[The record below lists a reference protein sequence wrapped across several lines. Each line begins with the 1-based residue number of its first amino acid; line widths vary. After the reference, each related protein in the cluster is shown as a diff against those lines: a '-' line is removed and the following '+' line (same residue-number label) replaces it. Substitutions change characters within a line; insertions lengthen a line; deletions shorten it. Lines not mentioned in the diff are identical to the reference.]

1 VAAVCTQAAGN
12 APLLNRRGCLE
23 PIAPNKSLAYSS
35 GAADVQKCA
44 AMQTGDDLMR
54 NLFLAAALAALS
66 AQPLLAQAT
75 DATAPALP
83 PTSIFIT
90 DKGPN
95 GMSDLPM
102 GVKRIPDSNIVVS
115 GHQKGGPLGL
125 LFGVVGMAI
134 QSAAN
139 TDAGGK
145 RTNDIQDALRFDVT
159 GRSKELAT
167 SILAEEAFS
176 GGYTLATEESPSAVS
191 VAPYIVLTFV
201 NETDVRPY
209 IVLKT
214 KLDPEAGSKKART
227 IKYFCCE
234 GPAMPL
240 TGEGSLTENNGE
252 KLKALLNTELETALR
267 IMLLDRRQP
276 FARNDDAKLDV
287 NGSLPFVGKS
297 FKWRGWDLGT
307 FKDYRLIE
315 FRGGILVFGGVHAV
329 EPGALEITPYVKK
342 KK

>member
-1 VAAVCTQAAGN
+1 
-12 APLLNRRGCLE
+12 
-23 PIAPNKSLAYSS
+23 
-35 GAADVQKCA
+35 
-44 AMQTGDDLMR
+44 
-54 NLFLAAALAALS
+54 
-66 AQPLLAQAT
+66 
-75 DATAPALP
+75 
-83 PTSIFIT
+83 
-90 DKGPN
+90 
-95 GMSDLPM
+95 MSDLPM

-176 GGYTLATEESPSAVS
+176 GSYTLATEESPSAVS
-191 VAPYIVLTFV
+191 VVPYIVLTFV
-201 NETDVRPY
+201 NQTDVRPY

-214 KLDPEAGSKKART
+214 KLDPGADKDKPRT

>member
-1 VAAVCTQAAGN
+1 
-12 APLLNRRGCLE
+12 
-23 PIAPNKSLAYSS
+23 
-35 GAADVQKCA
+35 
-44 AMQTGDDLMR
+44 MR

-66 AQPLLAQAT
+66 AQPLLAQST
-75 DATAPALP
+75 DAAATAPALP

-176 GGYTLATEESPSAVS
+176 GSYTLATEESPSAVS
-191 VAPYIVLTFV
+191 VVPYIVLTFV
-201 NETDVRPY
+201 NQTDVRPY

-214 KLDPEAGSKKART
+214 KLDPGADKDKPRT

-297 FKWRGWDLGT
+297 FKWRGWDLGS